1 MPRFAMVVEYNGEA
15 YCGWQRQKSQSSVQ
29 ETIENAIRKLEGDL
43 PHITAAGRTDTG
55 VHALGQVIHFD
66 LKKDWS
72 PQTLKAAINANLR
85 PSRIAV
91 LKTSE
96 VDEDFHS
103 RFSAVER
110 TYLYRVI
117 VRSSPL
123 VFENGLAWHIYK
135 DLDLTGMTKGATY
148 LMGKHDFTTF
158 RSAHCQALSP
168 VKTMN
173 NIQIDSCMRSS
184 GKEYEFILEAPS
196 FLHKQV
202 RSIVGTLVKV
212 GMKNLGPRDVKTILE
227 ARNRQECGPLAPP
240 EGLYLKKVTYDP
252 DPFSGTETSK

>member
-1 MPRFAMVVEYNGEA
+1 MPRFAMLVEYNGEA
-15 YCGWQRQKSQSSVQ
+15 YCGWQRQKAQSSVQ

-66 LKKDWS
+66 LKKDWL
-72 PQTLKAAINANLR
+72 PQTLIAAINANLR

-91 LKTSE
+91 LKASE
-96 VDEDFHS
+96 VAEDFHA
-103 RFSAVER
+103 RFSAVKR

-123 VFENGLAWHIYK
+123 VFESGLAFQIYK
-135 DLDLTGMTKGATY
+135 DLDLADMIKGASH

-173 NIQIDSCMRSS
+173 NIQIDNILSPS

-202 RSIVGTLVKV
+202 RSIVGTLIKV
-212 GMKNLGPRDVKTILE
+212 GMKNLDPDDVKTILE

-240 EGLYLKKVTYDP
+240 KGLYLKKVTYDH
-252 DPFSGTETSK
+252 DPFSGIAKSK